1 MTLSIRIVLLIAVTF
16 TKLAIRP
23 YGFMAPLSH
32 RRMRLALR
40 DNWDGAS
47 NGSGGRIEQIEFK
60 IFPDGEWNVF
70 GEFGT
75 SKAPLRQVKQQ
86 RYS

>member
-1 MTLSIRIVLLIAVTF
+1 MNIHDTETTRHHRYPMTLSIRTVLLVAVTLL
-16 TKLAIRP
+16 KLAIRP

-60 IFPDGEWNVF
+60 IFPDGE
-70 GEFGT
+70 
-75 SKAPLRQVKQQ
+75 
-86 RYS
+86 